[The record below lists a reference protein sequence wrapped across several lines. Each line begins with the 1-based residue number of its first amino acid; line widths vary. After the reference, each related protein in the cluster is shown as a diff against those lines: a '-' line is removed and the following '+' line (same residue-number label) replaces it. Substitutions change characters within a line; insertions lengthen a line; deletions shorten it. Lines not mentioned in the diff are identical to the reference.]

1 MNTDP
6 LRAAPADLP
15 AKRPWHGGGWTF
27 ATVLIVGLVAWML
40 LRPQWMLKLLHHA
53 PEDVAAGGG
62 RIATVAVTKVVRTD
76 LSRELKFDAEFR
88 PFQDIDLHAH
98 VAGFVQQMNV
108 DVGSKVKAGQIV
120 AVIEIPES
128 KEELERAQAV
138 RARAAGDVNRA
149 EEDARRAELEVGKT
163 DAGIKRAE
171 AAHAEARMTYER
183 LAAVNKTQPGLVAQQ
198 ELDVAQARERTG
210 AAQVEEAKAAQAT
223 ARAAVAVAKTG
234 IPSAK
239 DAVAVADADVH
250 RMQAKLAYTKITAPF
265 DGMITRRFADV
276 GDLVR
281 GGLSPSAPAVPIAR
295 LVSVDKLRLVF
306 PVSASFV
313 ARVKPGQSVEITQGQ
328 LNRKFT
334 GTVARVAGEVDM
346 ATRSMEVQVD
356 VLNPDGTLIPGM
368 FATVAIKFDQRD
380 QVLAVPLA
388 AIARG
393 AQPNLY
399 IVRPDRTLEQ
409 RPVKLGIETA
419 AKVEILAGLKEGE
432 LVFVG
437 SRSQVK
443 PGQKVEPKVVEIL
456 TAE

>member
-1 MNTDP
+1 MNPDSISVPST
-6 LRAAPADLP
+6 DLP
-15 AKRPWHGGGWTF
+15 VKRPWHGGRWTF
-27 ATVLIVGLVAWML
+27 ATVLIVALVVWMVM
-40 LRPQWMLKLLHHA
+40 RPPWMLKLLQQA
-53 PEDVAAGGG
+53 PEGVTPESV
-62 RIATVAVTKVVRTD
+62 RVATVAVTKVVRSD
-76 LSRELKFDAEFR
+76 LSRELRFDAEFR

-108 DVGSKVKAGQIV
+108 DVGTKVKAGQIV
-120 AVIEIPES
+120 AVIEIPEF

-138 RARAAGDVNRA
+138 RVRAAGDVNRA

-183 LAAVNKTQPGLVAQQ
+183 MAAVNKTQPGLVAQQ

-210 AAQVEEAKAAQAT
+210 AAQVEEARAAQAA

-234 IPSAK
+234 IPAAK
-239 DAVAVADADVH
+239 DTVAVTDADVH
-250 RMQAKLAYTKITAPF
+250 RLQAKLAYTKITAPF

-306 PVSASFV
+306 PVSASYV
-313 ARVKPGQSVEITQGQ
+313 ARVKAGQTVEITQGQ

-334 GTVARVAGEVDM
+334 GTVARVAGEVDL

-356 VLNPDGTLIPGM
+356 VLNPDGALIPGM
-368 FATVAIKFDQRD
+368 FASVAIKFDQRD

-393 AQPNLY
+393 AQAYLY
-399 IVRPDRTLEQ
+399 IVKPDKTLEQ

-419 AKVEILAGLKEGE
+419 AKVEILAGLTEGE
-432 LVFVG
+432 FVFMG

-443 PGQKVEPKVVEIL
+443 PGQKVERKVVEIL
-456 TAE
+456 AAE

>member
-6 LRAAPADLP
+6 SPAAPDALP
-15 AKRPWHGGGWTF
+15 VKRPWHGGAWTY
-27 ATVLIVGLVAWML
+27 ATALLACLVVWML
-40 LRPQWMLKLLHHA
+40 VRPHWLLQHQH
-53 PEDVAAGGG
+53 PEPEAGLPVDG
-62 RIATVAVTKVVRTD
+62 RGPVVAVTKVVRTD
-76 LSRELKFDAEFR
+76 LARELRFDAEFR

-98 VAGFVQQMNV
+98 VAGFVQQMGV
-108 DVGSKVKAGQIV
+108 DVGTKVKAGQVV
-120 AVIEIPES
+120 AVIEIPEF

-138 RARAAGDVNRA
+138 RTRAAGDVNRA
-149 EEDARRAELEVGKT
+149 EEDVRRAELEVGKT

-183 LAAVNKTQPGLVAQQ
+183 MAAVNKAQAGLVAQQ
-198 ELDVAQARERTG
+198 ELDVAQARERTA

-234 IPSAK
+234 VPAAK

-250 RMQAKLAYTKITAPF
+250 RLQAKLAYTKIIAPF
-265 DGMITRRFADV
+265 DGMITKRFADV

-295 LVSVDKLRLVF
+295 LVTVDKLRLVF
-306 PVSASFV
+306 PVSASYV
-313 ARVKPGQSVEITQGQ
+313 ARVKAGQPVAITVPELG
-328 LNRKFT
+328 RKLS
-334 GTVARVAGEVDM
+334 GSVARVAGEVDA

-356 VLNPDGTLIPGM
+356 VSNPDGALIPGM
-368 FATVAIKFDQRD
+368 FASVALTLDRRD
-380 QVLAVPLA
+380 KVLAVPIA
-388 AIARG
+388 AVARG
-393 AQPNLY
+393 TQPSLL
-399 IVRPDRTLEQ
+399 IVKPDKTIEQ

-419 AKVEILAGLKEGE
+419 AKVEITSGLKEGE

-437 SRSQVK
+437 SRSQAK
-443 PGQKVEPKVVEIL
+443 PGQRVEPKVVETL